1 MAEKYT
7 IKLILPEG
15 VSNTKLFIGD
25 KPVNMDTVI
34 KGVSFG
40 YLDYSGR
47 PTYTVENLK
56 GQIKNKML
64 KVNYDLDQASILKKP
79 LIVFG
84 AIFSI
89 LVLLIVVKRLNMS
102 AFEDKP
108 LAKKAD
114 RKSVV

>member
-15 VSNTKLFIGD
+15 ASNTQLFVGD
-25 KPVNMDTVI
+25 KPVNANEVS

-40 YLDYSGR
+40 YLDYTGR
-47 PTYTVENLK
+47 PTFTVENLR
-56 GQIKNKML
+56 GNFKNQML
-64 KVNYDLDQASILKKP
+64 KVNYDLDTSSILKKP

-108 LAKKAD
+108 DAKTH
-114 RKSVV
+114 